1 MKPLL
6 PWAYQDIEDPQ
17 LRQHFPID
25 RADPLVDMEDITA
38 WLREHYTFQVIP
50 NDYFKAKPNLPKDP
64 SKIKTT
70 NTYSFPI
77 TDDTIAKN
85 FINEI
90 KSTYKLTIPFP
101 ETIMTANPT
110 DKPRLPVNPS
120 EITDYNLTLPIDT
133 PKRLTE
139 TARMLRQTYY
149 FQKIPDSWI
158 QITNGAY
165 LRDSGLDTL
174 LDQKPEI
181 PDSIEKIQEEL
192 NTKDTEMSNIELPIT
207 QQNKATETLKTL
219 REHYTI
225 KEIPEFLLAL
235 PPLPEPNWGI
245 FCPYAK

>member
-1 MKPLL
+1 
-6 PWAYQDIEDPQ
+6 
-17 LRQHFPID
+17 
-25 RADPLVDMEDITA
+25 
-38 WLREHYTFQVIP
+38 
-50 NDYFKAKPNLPKDP
+50 
-64 SKIKTT
+64 
-70 NTYSFPI
+70 
-77 TDDTIAKN
+77 
-85 FINEI
+85 
-90 KSTYKLTIPFP
+90 
-101 ETIMTANPT
+101 
-110 DKPRLPVNPS
+110 
-120 EITDYNLTLPIDT
+120 
-133 PKRLTE
+133 
-139 TARMLRQTYY
+139 MLRQTYY

-165 LRDSGLDTL
+165 LRDSGLDIL
-174 LDQKPEI
+174 SDQKPEI